1 MKIYI
6 CIKYNFLT
14 CQNLAYCDGHLL
26 VYSDT
31 HLDIFNTQ
39 TGEWVQSIGLKKS
52 RPLSFNGNLTSMVIN
67 DIPYVIYLAN
77 MHTRELLNTTN
88 FERENRI
95 KPKRRFSFREINK
108 STIRIGSDRRKLIS
122 APTNF
127 NHISHVGPDIQ
138 KQKLFDLPTTVDT
151 IDQPASVSQKM
162 ATMRSVS
169 APRTPPRSINLSL
182 NNKKPPIPARYPSS
196 LPRSPSP
203 LDSSVSSIHE
213 TLKSQSDR
221 KSGSRQ
227 SVTSNNSSCSTPTPP
242 SPVTHPDRLSSS

>member
-1 MKIYI
+1 M
-6 CIKYNFLT
+6 
-14 CQNLAYCDGHLL
+14 L

-39 TGEWVQSIGLKKS
+39 TGEWVQSIGLKKA
-52 RPLSFNGNLTSMVIN
+52 RPLSFNGNLSSMVIN

-77 MHTRELLNTTN
+77 MHTRELINIVN
-88 FERENRI
+88 FERESRI

-108 STIRIGSDRRKLIS
+108 STIRLGSGSERRKLIS

-138 KQKLFDLPTTVDT
+138 KQKLFDLPTTVDG
-151 IDQPASVSQKM
+151 IDQPTSISQKM

-169 APRTPPRSINLSL
+169 TPRTPPRSININS
-182 NNKKPPIPARYPSS
+182 KKPPIPARYPSS

-203 LDSSVSSIHE
+203 LDSSVSSLHE
-213 TLKSQSDR
+213 TIKSHGDR
-221 KSGSRQ
+221 KSESRQ
-227 SVTSNNSSCSTPTPP
+227 SVTSNNSSCSSPP
-242 SPVTHPDRLSSS
+242 SPIAHGDRLSSS